1 MVGILQGQ
9 QPLGVP
15 FVGLELTDFAHGA
28 CDPGACLCGL
38 PGWRVE
44 EALDV
49 AVESPSV
56 SLLSS
61 EPLLSAS
68 YVPGLF
74 EVPGRSYSVQMETL
88 NSEVAG

>member
-1 MVGILQGQ
+1 MVEILQGQ

-15 FVGLELTDFAHGA
+15 FIGLDLIDFAHGA

-38 PGWRVE
+38 PGRRVK

-56 SLLSS
+56 RLLNS

-88 NSEVAG
+88 SSEVEG